1 MLNSPSQSHRTLHTI
16 GFQKNYALATVL
28 LFALEVCIALFVHDR
43 IIRPY
48 AGDFLATILLYCLV
62 RSVVTAPAGV
72 ITAAVLAFSYA
83 VEASQY
89 FHLLAHL
96 GWQKNKLAR
105 IVFGNHFEWSD
116 LLAYT
121 LGALLIFTIEQ
132 LKARRILRTP
142 NGLVKADRLNN

>member
-1 MLNSPSQSHRTLHTI
+1 MLNSPPVHQFRWGLPGIS
-16 GFQKNYALATVL
+16 FQKNYALATLL
-28 LFALEVCIALFVHDR
+28 LFGLEVCIALFVHDR

-62 RSVVTAPAGV
+62 RSFVMAPAGMV
-72 ITAAVLAFSYA
+72 AASVLAFSYA
-83 VEASQY
+83 IEASQY

-96 GWQKNKLAR
+96 GWEKNKVAR

-121 LGALLIFTIEQ
+121 LGALLIFAIEQ
-132 LKARRILRTP
+132 LK
-142 NGLVKADRLNN
+142 DRQSPRSGKRG